1 MSFWFAQ
8 NITVSRIVDETYVDG
23 PCPDDRLVGDIFY
36 TMSGSSISSVGFA
49 PTCSTFL
56 FQLEPR

>member
-1 MSFWFAQ
+1 MSFGFAQ
-8 NITVSRIVDETYVDG
+8 NMAVSHIVAETYIDE
-23 PCPDDRLVGDIFY
+23 PYPDDRLVGDIFY
-36 TMSGSSISSVGFA
+36 IMSGSSISSVGFA